1 MYKLHFFAP
10 FRLAELYRVLRTWAR
25 YILRQILVEAEIF
38 EMKYFV
44 LVFLLLFAGF
54 VSAHEDDRKVVPDK
68 EREIARGLRVEGP
81 QANKGI
87 ESVKVLGSV
96 LLEGELPGVT
106 GRILRARELIIA
118 PGGVVAVH
126 QHDGRPGM
134 AYILEG
140 EIVEHR
146 SDAPGEIIRGEGAA
160 AFEKTGLTHW
170 WENRSD
176 KPVRALVVDIV
187 PEE

>member
-1 MYKLHFFAP
+1 
-10 FRLAELYRVLRTWAR
+10 
-25 YILRQILVEAEIF
+25 
-38 EMKYFV
+38 MKYIV
-44 LVFLLLFAGF
+44 LMILFLSAGV
-54 VSAHEDDRKVVPDK
+54 VSAHEDEHKVVPDK
-68 EREIARGLRVEGP
+68 EREIARDLRAEGP
-81 QANKGI
+81 KENKGI
-87 ESVKVLGSV
+87 ESVKALGGVS
-96 LLEGELPGVT
+96 LEGELAGVT
-106 GRILRARELIIA
+106 GRMLRARELIIA

-146 SDAPGEIIRGEGAA
+146 SDVAAPVIRSEGAA

-170 WENRSD
+170 WENKSD

-187 PEE
+187 PAE